1 MTTDFTEMCRFKTRG
16 DVEVGGGG
24 AGFLYNVAFLILSQE
39 DSCEISAH
47 SQAKPERWDCLDT
60 LGMCLQNSP
69 PSTHLQHHG
78 LVYQISPGYN
88 WPK

>member
-47 SQAKPERWDCLDT
+47 SQAKPER
-60 LGMCLQNSP
+60 
-69 PSTHLQHHG
+69 
-78 LVYQISPGYN
+78 
-88 WPK
+88 